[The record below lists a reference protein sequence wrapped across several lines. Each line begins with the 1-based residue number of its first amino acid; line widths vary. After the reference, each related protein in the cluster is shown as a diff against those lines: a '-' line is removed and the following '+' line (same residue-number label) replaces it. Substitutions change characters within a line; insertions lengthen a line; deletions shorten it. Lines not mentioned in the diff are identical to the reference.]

1 MKVQSVTNTQKVAIE
16 EIPSGRKKAGIFVL
30 EVLAIILV
38 LLFLFP
44 FFLVVINSA
53 KESAGIIISPLALPE
68 RWGQMF
74 TNMNNVIHNQNFNYW
89 KSFFNSVFITIV
101 SLTLLS
107 LFSSMAAWVLV
118 RNKTGWSNFIFMTLV
133 AAMII
138 PFQVVMLPLLSTF
151 RELSEFTGIRMLSSY
166 KGLIFAYIGF
176 GGSMS
181 VFIFHGFIK
190 TIPYE
195 LEEAALIDGCTPE
208 STFFRILFPLLKPI
222 QVTVLILNGVWIWND
237 FLLPSLMLGLNGKIK
252 TLPIAVTSFVG
263 SYVKQ
268 WDLILTAA
276 LLAMLPIIVLFIFAQ
291 KQIIRGM
298 VEGAIK

>member
-1 MKVQSVTNTQKVAIE
+1 MKVQNVTTTKNAVIK
-16 EIPSGRKKAGIFVL
+16 EIPEGTKKAGIFVL

-38 LLFLFP
+38 LIFLFP

-53 KESAGIIISPLALPE
+53 KESASIIISPIALPE

-74 TNMNNVIHNQNFNYW
+74 TNMNNVIHNRNFNYW
-89 KSFFNSVFITIV
+89 KSFFNSIFITIA

-118 RNKTGWSNFIFMTLV
+118 RNKTKWSNFIFMTLV

-151 RELSEFTGIRMLSSY
+151 RELSDFTGIRMLNSY
-166 KGLIFAYIGF
+166 KGLIFAYLGF

-190 TIPYE
+190 AIPYE

-276 LLAMLPIIVLFIFAQ
+276 FLAMLPIIVLFIFAQ

>member
-38 LLFLFP
+38 LFFLFP